1 MRPWQ
6 KLNSRRG
13 ASILFAIL
21 IFMMCILAGTAAL
34 TAASANSGR
43 YAHMKADQQRYLSVA
58 SAAQLLTEEFT
69 QNRFT
74 ANLNVTETRD
84 KQMVTSREVEKG
96 GTATDEGIKLEGDL
110 GKLEKLKQHLSL
122 VCWADAGV
130 KDPTPGTNE
139 TYKRPAD
146 PFRTKLTLK
155 AEGMDD
161 VTAVLEVNG
170 YDVTIVLYAGTEDSY
185 RTQIR
190 LTAMKTENVTNMN
203 KKFTE
208 DKVITTWVSEVTV
221 RWPEENVI
229 VTAQSGGASAGGG
242 SGG

>member
-74 ANLNVTETRD
+74 ANLKVTETRND
-84 KQMVTSREVEKG
+84 IMVTSREVTKDDSAPDC
-96 GTATDEGIKLEGDL
+96 GTKLEGDL
-110 GKLEKLKQHLSL
+110 GDLLKEYFSKL
-122 VCWADAGV
+122 CWADAGV
-130 KDPTPGTNE
+130 KDPTSGTNE
-139 TYKRPAD
+139 TYKRPD

-155 AEGMDD
+155 ADGMDD

-203 KKFTE
+203 KKFNT
-208 DKVITTWVSEVTV
+208 DNSVTTTWVSEVTV

>member
-69 QNRFT
+69 RNSFT

-84 KQMVTSREVEKG
+84 KDMVTSREVEKG
-96 GTATDEGIKLEGDL
+96 GTATDEGIEFGGELAGLLKEYFSKL
-110 GKLEKLKQHLSL
+110 
-122 VCWADAGV
+122 CWADAGV
-130 KDPTPGTNE
+130 KDPAPGLAGG
-139 TYKRPAD
+139 TYDRPAD
-146 PFRTKLTLK
+146 PFRTTLTLK

-161 VTAVLEVNG
+161 VTAELEVNG
-170 YDVTIVLYAGTEDSY
+170 YDVTIVLYAGAKDSY

-208 DKVITTWVSEVTV
+208 DDKVITTWVSEVTV

-242 SGG
+242 SNG

>member
-69 QNRFT
+69 RNPFT
-74 ANLNVTETRD
+74 ANLKVTETRND
-84 KQMVTSREVEKG
+84 IMVTSREVTKDDSAPDY
-96 GTATDEGIKLEGDL
+96 GTKLEGDL
-110 GKLEKLKQHLSL
+110 GDLLKEYLRL

-130 KDPTPGTNE
+130 KDPVTNVVIDRPDTPFT
-139 TYKRPAD
+139 K
-146 PFRTKLTLK
+146 KLTLK

-161 VTAVLEVNG
+161 VTAELEVNG

-221 RWPEENVI
+221 CWPEENVI

-242 SGG
+242 SNG

>member
-74 ANLNVTETRD
+74 ANLKVKETRD

-96 GTATDEGIKLEGDL
+96 GTATDYGIEFEGELAGLLKEYFSKL
-110 GKLEKLKQHLSL
+110 
-122 VCWADAGV
+122 CWADAGV
-130 KDPTPGTNE
+130 KDPVTNVVIDRPDTP
-139 TYKRPAD
+139 
-146 PFRTKLTLK
+146 FTKTLTLK
-155 AEGMDD
+155 ADGMDD

-170 YDVTIVLYAGTEDSY
+170 YDVTIVLYAGAKDSY

-190 LTAMKTENVTNMN
+190 LTAMKTENVKNM
-203 KKFTE
+203 KKKYNE
-208 DKVITTWVSEVTV
+208 DNSVTTTWDSEVTV

-242 SGG
+242 SNG

>member
-69 QNRFT
+69 RNRFT
-74 ANLNVTETRD
+74 ANLKVTETRD
-84 KQMVTSREVEKG
+84 ANMVTSREVVQG
-96 GTATDEGIKLEGDL
+96 GSATDEGIKLEGDL
-110 GKLEKLKQHLSL
+110 GKLAELKEYLCQ

-130 KDPTPGTNE
+130 KDPSGNP
-139 TYKRPAD
+139 YDRPAA
-146 PFRTKLTLK
+146 PFTTTLTLK
-155 AEGMDD
+155 ADGMDD
-161 VTAVLEVNG
+161 VTAELEVNG
-170 YDVTIVLYAGTEDSY
+170 YDVTILLYAGAEDSY

-208 DKVITTWVSEVTV
+208 DDKVITTWVSEVTV
-221 RWPEENVI
+221 CWPEENVI

>member
-74 ANLNVTETRD
+74 ANLKVKETRD

-96 GTATDEGIKLEGDL
+96 GTATDYGIEFEGELAGLLKEYFSKL
-110 GKLEKLKQHLSL
+110 
-122 VCWADAGV
+122 CWADAGV
-130 KDPTPGTNE
+130 KDP
-139 TYKRPAD
+139 
-146 PFRTKLTLK
+146 
-155 AEGMDD
+155 
-161 VTAVLEVNG
+161 
-170 YDVTIVLYAGTEDSY
+170 
-185 RTQIR
+185 
-190 LTAMKTENVTNMN
+190 VTNV
-203 KKFTE
+203 
-208 DKVITTWVSEVTV
+208 VID
-221 RWPEENVI
+221 R
-229 VTAQSGGASAGGG
+229 
-242 SGG
+242 